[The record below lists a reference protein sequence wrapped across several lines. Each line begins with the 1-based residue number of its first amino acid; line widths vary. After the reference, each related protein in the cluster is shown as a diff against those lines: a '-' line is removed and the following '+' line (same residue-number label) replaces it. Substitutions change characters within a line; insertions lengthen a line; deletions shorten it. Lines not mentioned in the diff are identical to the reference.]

1 MFSFTIATDRRK
13 WLAVRVPSGSVA
25 IYETTDRQGRYPPI
39 AVSDMTDATSYIAE
53 RLRKCS
59 EKRFSAIY
67 RGSCFAY
74 AGCDSSHFVVFPDKT
89 ISKISDLRDALE
101 CCVDYLEERRGCTH
115 AMD

>member
-1 MFSFTIATDRRK
+1 MFSFTISTDRRK
-13 WLAVRVPSGSVA
+13 WLAVRVPSGSV
-25 IYETTDRQGRYPPI
+25 
-39 AVSDMTDATSYIAE
+39 
-53 RLRKCS
+53 
-59 EKRFSAIY
+59 AIY